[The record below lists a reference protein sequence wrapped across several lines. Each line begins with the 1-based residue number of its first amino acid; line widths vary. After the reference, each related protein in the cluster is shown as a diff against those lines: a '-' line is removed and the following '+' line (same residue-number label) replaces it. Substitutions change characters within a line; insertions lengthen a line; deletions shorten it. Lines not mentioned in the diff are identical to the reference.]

1 MIPPVALQSSSI
13 SRKIQFGKFLAAVV
27 LVLSPAAAFA
37 QHGSH
42 GGGGH
47 VSAPHVNAPPPPPRA
62 SAPRPAPRTA
72 VAPPRSQTGVVIHP
86 APRILV
92 PPTAAT
98 GSVPPLTNSTTNQD
112 STHRNNAIG
121 FPPSTVFPR
130 SSRSFTPRTGVTL
143 NGDGH
148 SLWVTRTTQPGP
160 GGLGANRVIHG
171 GPRRF
176 WPFPTRTFPVY
187 YPIFYPIGLFGGY
200 PSFGFGACDPFW
212 GWSFGCGGFAF
223 GNYYNDGYWPM
234 LSYEGPAEPSY
245 IPVPS
250 DGNTTGEQEIGRAS
264 CRERV

>member
-1 MIPPVALQSSSI
+1 
-13 SRKIQFGKFLAAVV
+13 
-27 LVLSPAAAFA
+27 
-37 QHGSH
+37 
-42 GGGGH
+42 
-47 VSAPHVNAPPPPPRA
+47 
-62 SAPRPAPRTA
+62 
-72 VAPPRSQTGVVIHP
+72 
-86 APRILV
+86 V

-223 GNYYNDGYWPM
+223 GNYYNDGYWPT

-250 DGNTTGEQEIGRAS
+250 DGNTTGEQDEAVLYLKDGTVYLISDYWLADNNIHYVTSDGAEHTIDLDQVDLQKSVDVNARRGVTFTLRPAPDGAVPS
-264 CRERV
+264 DSGMPPAQDAENPAAPQQ